1 MKSLTTFA
9 FTIFACLILQPAF
22 SATTGTITMCVPDY
36 SRWSGWQNYTGMG
49 GDTSGYKYQYSWSA
63 PAQRK
68 YITTGLI
75 ENISAKGVGYC
86 STKSGSP
93 GGTAESL
100 DSNNVL
106 FDGTYQCWCKMTSPL
121 DSQWVF
127 LKNYYTEWEN
137 LAAEYR
143 ESGDPQVWIN
153 AGKEV
158 SDQSLT
164 WTVFCQKYCAKEC
177 ADDFKKGG
185 SVIRAPLFNSV
196 Q

>member
-100 DSNNVL
+100 DERNRPCN
-106 FDGTYQCWCKMTSPL
+106 DAYYCWCKMTSPL

-127 LKNYYTEWEN
+127 LKDYNDEFNTL
-137 LAAEYR
+137 LAAYGV
-143 ESGDPQVWIN
+143 SYDKTVWTN
-153 AGKEV
+153 AGKEEA
-158 SDQSLT
+158 DANLNNYK
-164 WTVFCQKYCAKEC
+164 FCQKYCAKEC

>member
-22 SATTGTITMCVPDY
+22 SATSGTIKICVPNY
-36 SRWSGWQNYTGMG
+36 SQWTGWQNYTGMG
-49 GDTSGYKYQYSWSA
+49 GDTSDYKFKYSWSA
-63 PAQRK
+63 TAQRK

-93 GGTAESL
+93 GGTSASL
-100 DSNNVL
+100 PGFSGFENA
-106 FDGTYQCWCKMTSPL
+106 YYCWCQMTSPL

-127 LKNYYTEWEN
+127 LKDYNNEFTSLYTESSQ
-137 LAAEYR
+137 
-143 ESGDPQVWIN
+143 SGNPQVWVN

-158 SDQSLT
+158 SDQYLT
-164 WTVFCQKYCAKEC
+164 SSTFCQKYCAKEC
-177 ADDFKKGG
+177 ADDFMKGG